1 VTKTQILAVT
11 NLTSRFQTTV
21 PVEVRELLKLI
32 ESDKVVWV
40 LEDGKIVLKK
50 A

>member
-1 VTKTQILAVT
+1 MTKILAVT

-21 PVEVRELLKLI
+21 PIEVRDLLKLT
-32 ESDKVVWV
+32 EKDKVVWV
-40 LEDGKIVLKK
+40 LEDSKIVLKK